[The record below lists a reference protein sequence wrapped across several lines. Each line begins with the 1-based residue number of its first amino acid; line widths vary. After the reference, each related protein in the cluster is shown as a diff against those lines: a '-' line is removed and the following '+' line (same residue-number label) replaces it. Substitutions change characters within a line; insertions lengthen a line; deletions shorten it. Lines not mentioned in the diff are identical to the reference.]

1 MKRDPAL
8 QPLSRDH
15 HQALFVAQRLRRAED
30 VESAAAEFLAFWR
43 EHGRRHFQVEEEVL
57 FPAWAEREAG
67 YDEEM
72 VVRAL
77 ADHHGVRLAARRA
90 AAGRA
95 TLDELRELGARLD
108 AHVRFEEREMFP
120 EIEAA
125 LAVDELGALAEQI
138 ERAEAGEP
146 PPGPPA

>member
-15 HQALFVAQRLRRAED
+15 HQALFVAQRLRRAEGR
-30 VESAAAEFLAFWR
+30 EAAAAEFLAFWR

-57 FPAWAEREAG
+57 FPAWAERETG
-67 YDEEM
+67 YDEQM
-72 VVRAL
+72 VLRAL
-77 ADHHGVRLAARRA
+77 GDHHAVRLAARRA
-90 AAGRA
+90 AASRA
-95 TLDELRELGARLD
+95 TLEELRELGTRLN

-125 LAVDELGALAEQI
+125 LDRDELGALAEEI

-146 PPGPPA
+146 IS

>member
-15 HQALFVAQRLRRAED
+15 HQALFVAQRLRRAEEAD
-30 VESAAAEFLAFWR
+30 AAAAEFLAFWR

-67 YDEEM
+67 YDEQM
-72 VVRAL
+72 VLRAL
-77 ADHHGVRLAARRA
+77 TDHHAVRLAARRA
-90 AAGRA
+90 AASRA
-95 TLDELRELGARLD
+95 TLEELRELGVRLD

-120 EIEAA
+120 EIEAG
-125 LAVDELGALAEQI
+125 LDRDELGALAEEI

-146 PPGPPA
+146 IS